1 MRAGGRVLTETT
13 TCEVRLSLDGEILQR
28 RKNIRY
34 RTGAQ
39 CYSMQRCLG
48 GLGEHVI
55 RILQNG
61 EPKSLVIATQRS
73 KSFDLPLF
81 HSISQFWSIGFYS
94 NHLKSIFLWTTFSL
108 FQIWPLGSAHRKIA
122 QIPRESAG
130 ESEAIPGLE
139 LALRHMFLGV
149 PWRRRWLG
157 CSRGFHWCGT
167 LW

>member
-1 MRAGGRVLTETT
+1 MRAGGRILTETT

-34 RTGAQ
+34 RIGAQ
-39 CYSMQRCLG
+39 CYAAVAWRAWRT
-48 GLGEHVI
+48 HFW
-55 RILQNG
+55 ILQNG
-61 EPKSLVIATQRS
+61 EPKSLMIATPT
-73 KSFDLPLF
+73 KIVTSFDLPLF
-81 HSISQFWSIGFYS
+81 HNFWSIGFYS

-149 PWRRRWLG
+149 PWRRRWR
-157 CSRGFHWCGT
+157 CDRGVQWCLPSGNLT
-167 LW
+167 